1 MSNPLQNASHVETA
15 SAENGTSVECAECL
29 EGDRVRGLFEHLQ
42 RAINAGHPVTLQATG
57 VRRISTLALQVIAA
71 ARTTAQRHRQAF
83 SIPSPSPE
91 FVRACADTGLRRLLS
106 PGD

>member
-1 MSNPLQNASHVETA
+1 MSDPLQKATLAGTANAE
-15 SAENGTSVECAECL
+15 SATTIECAECL

-42 RAINAGHPVTLQATG
+42 RSINAGHPVLLQAGG
-57 VRRISTLALQVIAA
+57 VRRVSTLALQVIAA
-71 ARTTAQRHRQAF
+71 ARMTAQRHRQPF

-91 FVRACADTGLRRLLS
+91 FVRACVDTGLRSLLS

>member
-1 MSNPLQNASHVETA
+1 MSNSLQNASQVETG
-15 SAENGTSVECAECL
+15 SAENATTIECAECL

-42 RAINAGHPVTLQATG
+42 RAINAGQPVILQATG

-71 ARTTAQRHRQAF
+71 ARTTARRHRQAF
-83 SIPSPSPE
+83 SIPSPSHE
-91 FVRACADTGLRRLLS
+91 FVRACADTGLRSLLS

>member
-1 MSNPLQNASHVETA
+1 MSDPHQNASLAATA
-15 SAENGTSVECAECL
+15 TGEASSVIQCVECL
-29 EGDRVRGLFEHLQ
+29 EGDRIRGLLETLQ
-42 RAINAGHPVTLQATG
+42 RATKSGQPVVLQTAN

-71 ARTTAQRHRQAF
+71 ARATARRHRQAF

-91 FVRACADTGLRRLLS
+91 VVRACADTGLSSLLS

>member
-1 MSNPLQNASHVETA
+1 MSDPLQNASHVETA
-15 SAENGTSVECAECL
+15 SAETATTIECAECL

-42 RAINAGHPVTLQATG
+42 RSINTGHPVSLQAAG

-71 ARTTAQRHRQAF
+71 AHTTAQRHRQPF
-83 SIPSPSPE
+83 SISSPSPE
-91 FVRACADTGLRRLLS
+91 FVRACADTGLRSLLS

>member
-1 MSNPLQNASHVETA
+1 MSDPLQNASRVETA
-15 SAENGTSVECAECL
+15 STETATLIECVECL

-42 RAINAGHPVTLQATG
+42 RSISSGNPVMLQAAA

-71 ARTTAQRHRQAF
+71 ARATALRHRQPF

-91 FVRACADTGLRRLLS
+91 FVRACDDTGLRSLLS